1 MPVSFGPLILLQTS
15 LRSIHLP
22 LTERA
27 SSSYLLTSNTCL
39 PLALFITIGP
49 SGLSRAMKRNVPEDI
64 EDKNKLERIM
74 KIAAIIKKICCE
86 QFKNKSLETRFLELV
101 SHSIAWG
108 LPCMSHAQ

>member
-1 MPVSFGPLILLQTS
+1 MPVSSGPPILQQTS

-22 LTERA
+22 LTEGA

-39 PLALFITIGP
+39 PLVPFITIGP

-74 KIAAIIKKICCE
+74 KIAAIIKK
-86 QFKNKSLETRFLELV
+86 NLL
-101 SHSIAWG
+101 
-108 LPCMSHAQ
+108 